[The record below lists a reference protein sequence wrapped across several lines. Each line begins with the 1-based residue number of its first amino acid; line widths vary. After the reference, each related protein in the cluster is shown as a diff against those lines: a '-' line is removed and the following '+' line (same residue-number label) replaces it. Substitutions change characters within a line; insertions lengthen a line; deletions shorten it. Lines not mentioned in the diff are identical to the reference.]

1 MYTYYHKFE
10 FKIIARLNC
19 MDDFGKLICAVD
31 EYLILLQRLAE
42 SLDADVKRWATGKE
56 GNLRALLSTLQY
68 VCTLSQYTTDIICQ
82 SLLEFFNIYWQ

>member
-1 MYTYYHKFE
+1 
-10 FKIIARLNC
+10 
-19 MDDFGKLICAVD
+19 MDGFGILICAVD

-68 VCTLSQYTTDIICQ
+68 VCILPVNY
-82 SLLEFFNIYWQ
+82 